1 MTIYRIGDD
10 APVIAASAYVA
21 KEATIIGRVKLG
33 ELASVWPGAVIRGDD
48 EPIHVGNRTNV
59 QDGAVLH
66 TDPGCP
72 LFIGDNVTVGHQA
85 VLHGCTIG
93 EGSLIGI
100 QAVVYNRAIIGK
112 DCLIGAGSL
121 VTEGKV
127 FPDRSLIV
135 GAPAKRVRELTD
147 EDVAA
152 MHANT
157 HTYVQ
162 RREKYKTLAQLD

>member
-1 MTIYRIGDD
+1 MALYRIGNDE
-10 APVIAASAYVA
+10 PVIPASAYVA

-48 EPIHVGNRTNV
+48 EPIHVGDRTNV

-72 LFIGDNVTVGHQA
+72 LIVGDNVTVGHQA

-100 QAVVYNRAIIGK
+100 QAVVYNRAVIGK

-135 GAPAKRVRELTD
+135 GVPAKRVRELT
-147 EDVAA
+147 EGDVAA

-157 HTYVQ
+157 LTYVQ
-162 RREKYKTLAQLD
+162 RIEKYKTLARLA

>member
-1 MTIYRIGDD
+1 MALYRIGDD
-10 APVIAASAYVA
+10 EPDIAASAYVA
-21 KEATIIGRVKLG
+21 NEATIIGRVKLG
-33 ELASVWPGAVIRGDD
+33 EFASVWPGAVIRGDN

-72 LFIGDNVTVGHQA
+72 LFIGDDVTVGHQA

-112 DCLIGAGSL
+112 DCLIGAGAL
-121 VTEGKV
+121 ITEGKV

-135 GAPAKRVRELTD
+135 GAPAKLVRELTD
-147 EDVAA
+147 DDVASL
-152 MHANT
+152 HANT
-157 HTYVQ
+157 NTYVQ
-162 RREKYKTLAQLD
+162 RIEKYKTLTRLD